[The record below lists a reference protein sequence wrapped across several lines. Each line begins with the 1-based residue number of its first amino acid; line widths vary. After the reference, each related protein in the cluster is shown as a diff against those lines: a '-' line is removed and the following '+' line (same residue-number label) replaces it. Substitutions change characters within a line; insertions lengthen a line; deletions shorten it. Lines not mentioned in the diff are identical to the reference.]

1 MQSMTF
7 KQVMD
12 RDVDET
18 FLNVAEFADLHNIDG
33 NNVPAL
39 IDDMENI
46 EREKQ
51 MKSNMD
57 GMSSTAPF
65 PTSGRR
71 MIGCWILN
79 YTAKA
84 TGRMLF
90 PTGCRNWISWI
101 IPLCASW

>member
-7 KQVMD
+7 KQIMD

-18 FLNVAEFADLHNIDG
+18 FLNVTEFADLHNIDG

-46 EREKQ
+46 EREKR

-57 GMSSTAPF
+57 GIRFSHSMFYMSSIRAGTVLP
-65 PTSGRR
+65 S
-71 MIGCWILN
+71 
-79 YTAKA
+79 
-84 TGRMLF
+84 MLF
-90 PTGCRNWISWI
+90 RSAN
-101 IPLCASW
+101 